1 MKTRIP
7 AAVFSAALMAP
18 AFIASPAAADDACR
32 PGAEVRALVA
42 DFVASIQDDVKSQSA
57 RAATRLA
64 LVESVRTFRGARAD
78 TAAERKGL
86 GEQIS
91 ALARQLSEA
100 ENRVERK
107 ALIAAIHALTEQ
119 RHGGPGFTAEERQQ
133 LRGAI
138 AGLKRALV
146 HRADTPS
153 EGRQLAD
160 AIRAIVQQF
169 PCKPA

>member
-1 MKTRIP
+1 MKTRF
-7 AAVFSAALMAP
+7 AAAACSAALLAP
-18 AFIASPAAADDACR
+18 AFIAAPVAADDACR
-32 PGAEVRALVA
+32 PGVEVRAMVA
-42 DFVASIQDDVKSQSA
+42 DFVASLQDDVRSKSA

-64 LVESVRTFRGARAD
+64 LVESVSTFRGTRAD

-86 GEQIS
+86 GQQIS
-91 ALARQLSEA
+91 ALARQLSDA
-100 ENRVERK
+100 ETQVERK
-107 ALIAAIHALTEQ
+107 ALTAAILALTEQ
-119 RHGGPGFTAEERQQ
+119 RHGGPNFTAEERKE

-138 AGLKRALV
+138 AGLKRAIV
-146 HRADTPS
+146 HRADTAA